1 MINKK
6 KIPVTVVIPTLGYD
20 HIKFC
25 LRAINLNTHLP
36 TEVLV
41 VVPQSNYKKMKD
53 LKPLYKILNLN
64 IILSKKK
71 NQVYQ
76 RILGFKNCKTDY
88 VMQLDDDVEL
98 KKNCIHNLYQF
109 VKKRKNISVAP
120 KYINNYKISKIYK
133 KPNSYLLK
141 FYHWLINSSDGYSP
155 GKISLSGFNYSHENK
170 SKGFEVHE
178 WLSGGAVMHRRK
190 NLILKNYYPYNF
202 KRSFCEDI
210 LHSLLLRNNGIIL
223 YKCYDAKA
231 SAQISGN
238 IVLKS
243 NKLKTLKD
251 FYSEYLIRKYIVKNF
266 KLSTTRLKIYY
277 FIFFL
282 RILVRLFR

>member
-98 KKNCIHNLYQF
+98 KKKLY
-109 VKKRKNISVAP
+109 
-120 KYINNYKISKIYK
+120 
-133 KPNSYLLK
+133 
-141 FYHWLINSSDGYSP
+141 
-155 GKISLSGFNYSHENK
+155 
-170 SKGFEVHE
+170 
-178 WLSGGAVMHRRK
+178 
-190 NLILKNYYPYNF
+190 
-202 KRSFCEDI
+202 
-210 LHSLLLRNNGIIL
+210 
-223 YKCYDAKA
+223 
-231 SAQISGN
+231 
-238 IVLKS
+238 
-243 NKLKTLKD
+243 T
-251 FYSEYLIRKYIVKNF
+251 
-266 KLSTTRLKIYY
+266 
-277 FIFFL
+277 
-282 RILVRLFR
+282 